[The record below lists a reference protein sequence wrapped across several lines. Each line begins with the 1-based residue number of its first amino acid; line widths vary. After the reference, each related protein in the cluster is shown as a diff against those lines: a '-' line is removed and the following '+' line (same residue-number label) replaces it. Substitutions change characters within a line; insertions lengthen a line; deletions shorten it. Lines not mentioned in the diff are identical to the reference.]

1 MDDKAR
7 HEARAANM
15 AALELETGLS
25 RPIWPDVLPYIA
37 ETARMEWL
45 RGVGEPGG
53 HLANPSAI
61 DGYIRGAGGLNW
73 SWVKPYVRDEQFA
86 WCGAFAAYCAGVA
99 GLKHAIRYK
108 QLASTLRI
116 YNHLRG
122 PRGLFVYEVKPG
134 DILVVTTTGAQKQG
148 VHICVAV
155 SEPDHAGL
163 ITTIEGNAR
172 GLLGDGTVGNGVIRR
187 TRPIA
192 KLSSSARCPISG
204 LKQAHWVAYA
214 IRFAPED
221 FEEVEP

>member
-1 MDDKAR
+1 MDDDKAR
-7 HEARAANM
+7 HDKRAANM
-15 AALELETGLS
+15 AALNDGTEYS
-25 RPIWPDVLPYIA
+25 MPVWPDVLQRIA
-37 ETARMEWL
+37 DAANQEWL
-45 RGVGEPGG
+45 IGVGEPGG
-53 HLANPSAI
+53 HLANPKRI
-61 DGYIRGAGGLNW
+61 DAYIRSPGGAGW
-73 SWVKPYVRDEQFA
+73 SWLKPYIRDEQTA
-86 WCGAFAAYCAGVA
+86 WCGYFASWCGGVA
-99 GLKHAIRYK
+99 GLKFFLRFK
-108 QLASTLRI
+108 RLASTLRI

-122 PRGLFVYEVKPG
+122 PRGIFVYEVKPG
-134 DILVVTTTGAQKQG
+134 DILVVTTTGAKKEG

-192 KLSSSARCPISG
+192 KLSSAARCPISG

-221 FEEVEP
+221 FEVEP